1 MVQDIVH
8 AMFSSMIADRI
19 IHTCQAVGADG
30 LVSKPDI
37 GRIREA
43 APGTWKGTD

>member
-8 AMFSSMIADRI
+8 VMFSSMTADRI
-19 IHTCQAVGADG
+19 ADTRQAVGADG

>member
-1 MVQDIVH
+1 MPHNAILLRGIVI

-30 LVSKPDI
+30 QVSMPDI
-37 GRIREA
+37 G
-43 APGTWKGTD
+43 